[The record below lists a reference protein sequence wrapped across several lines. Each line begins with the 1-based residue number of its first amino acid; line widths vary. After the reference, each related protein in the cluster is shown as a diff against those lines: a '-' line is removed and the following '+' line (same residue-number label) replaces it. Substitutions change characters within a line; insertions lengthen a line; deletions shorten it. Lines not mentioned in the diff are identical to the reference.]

1 MAHILLC
8 NRWNVMKYISETQK
22 INIWVIDV
30 AALNLLPLVKVG
42 LVVKLFNDEKA
53 KGSFQM
59 KENMILLNY
68 KPSRQ
73 EANSWLVI
81 ELSLRE

>member
-1 MAHILLC
+1 MS
-8 NRWNVMKYISETQK
+8 NVL
-22 INIWVIDV
+22 IDV

-59 KENMILLNY
+59 KENMILLNSGR
-68 KPSRQ
+68 KQ
-73 EANSWLVI
+73 TVG
-81 ELSLRE
+81 